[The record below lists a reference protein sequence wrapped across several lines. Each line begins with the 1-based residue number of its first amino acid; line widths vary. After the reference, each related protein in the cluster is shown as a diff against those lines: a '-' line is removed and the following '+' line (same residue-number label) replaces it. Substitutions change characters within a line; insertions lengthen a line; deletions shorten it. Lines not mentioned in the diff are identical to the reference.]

1 MNNNTKGIIT
11 VVGVGAIVLAVVLMT
26 KDNKASY
33 AMAIIKAGKASNYL
47 SLITFDVE
55 FLKEWS
61 KAVKNGSETFVIN
74 GKTHN
79 TQGGKVKI

>member
-1 MNNNTKGIIT
+1 MNNNTKGI
-11 VVGVGAIVLAVVLMT
+11 VAVGVVGAIVLAVILLT
-26 KDNKASY
+26 KDKKASY
-33 AMAIIKAGKASNYL
+33 AMAIIKAGKAGNYL

-61 KAVKNGSETFVIN
+61 KAVKNGSDTFVVN
-74 GKTHN
+74 GKTYN

>member
-1 MNNNTKGIIT
+1 MNNNTKGIIAVG
-11 VVGVGAIVLAVVLMT
+11 VVGAVVLSVILMA
-26 KDNKASY
+26 KDKKASY
-33 AMAIIKAGKASNYL
+33 AMAIIKAGKAGNYL

-55 FLKEWS
+55 FLREWS
-61 KAVKNGSETFVIN
+61 KAVKDKSETFVVN